1 MTIAIHPVAPAPAD
15 PVDHLLKIGLKD
27 LWYPICPS
35 GFIKESP
42 VSLRRLGRKFA
53 LWRDH
58 GGKLHALEDRCPHR
72 GAPLSQGVIL
82 GDRLSCPY
90 HGVEV
95 RCDGVAVR
103 GTERALLRCP
113 WHKWDFDIASGRCV
127 VHPTL
132 RIRRYRVTVGEA
144 EAVVELAH
152 PER

>member
-1 MTIAIHPVAPAPAD
+1 MSRAQARIPLDELPEPGRIRM
-15 PVDHLLKIGLKD
+15 VDVGGHRVGLIRVGD
-27 LWYPICPS
+27 
-35 GFIKESP
+35 E
-42 VSLRRLGRKFA
+42 
-53 LWRDH
+53 
-58 GGKLHALEDRCPHR
+58 LHAVADRCPHR
-72 GAPLSQGVIL
+72 GAPLCSGGRTV
-82 GDRLSCPY
+82 
-90 HGVEV
+90 HGI
-95 RCDGVAVR
+95 RIDDGVPVR

>member
-1 MTIAIHPVAPAPAD
+1 MSRAQARIPLDELPEPGRIRMVEVGGHRV
-15 PVDHLLKIGLKD
+15 GLIRVGD
-27 LWYPICPS
+27 
-35 GFIKESP
+35 E
-42 VSLRRLGRKFA
+42 
-53 LWRDH
+53 
-58 GGKLHALEDRCPHR
+58 LHAVADRCPHR
-72 GAPLSQGVIL
+72 GAPLCSGGRTV
-82 GDRLSCPY
+82 
-90 HGVEV
+90 HGIRVD
-95 RCDGVAVR
+95 DGVAVR

>member
-1 MTIAIHPVAPAPAD
+1 MSRAQARIPLDELPEPGRIRMIEVGGHRV
-15 PVDHLLKIGLKD
+15 GLIRVGD
-27 LWYPICPS
+27 
-35 GFIKESP
+35 E
-42 VSLRRLGRKFA
+42 
-53 LWRDH
+53 
-58 GGKLHALEDRCPHR
+58 LHAVADRCPHR
-72 GAPLSQGVIL
+72 GAPLCSGGRTV
-82 GDRLSCPY
+82 
-90 HGVEV
+90 HGIRVD
-95 RCDGVAVR
+95 DGVAVR

>member
-1 MTIAIHPVAPAPAD
+1 MSRAQARIPLDELPEPGRIRMVEVGGHRV
-15 PVDHLLKIGLKD
+15 GLIRVGD
-27 LWYPICPS
+27 
-35 GFIKESP
+35 E
-42 VSLRRLGRKFA
+42 
-53 LWRDH
+53 
-58 GGKLHALEDRCPHR
+58 LHAVADRCPHR
-72 GAPLSQGVIL
+72 GAPLCSGGRTV
-82 GDRLSCPY
+82 
-90 HGVEV
+90 HGI
-95 RCDGVAVR
+95 RIDDGVAVR

>member
-1 MTIAIHPVAPAPAD
+1 MLDLGGHRV
-15 PVDHLLKIGLKD
+15 GLYRVGD
-27 LWYPICPS
+27 
-35 GFIKESP
+35 
-42 VSLRRLGRKFA
+42 A
-53 LWRDH
+53 LY
-58 GGKLHALEDRCPHR
+58 ALADRCPHR
-72 GAPLSQGVIL
+72 GAPLCSGGRTV
-82 GDRLSCPY
+82 
-90 HGVEV
+90 HGI
-95 RCDGVAVR
+95 RIDDGVAVR